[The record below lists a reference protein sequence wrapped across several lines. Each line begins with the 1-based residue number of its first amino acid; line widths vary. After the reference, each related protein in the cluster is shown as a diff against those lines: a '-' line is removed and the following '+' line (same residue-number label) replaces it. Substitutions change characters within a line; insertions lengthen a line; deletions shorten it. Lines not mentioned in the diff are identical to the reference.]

1 MGGPHMSQHSELY
14 ACLYVREFPAQALLR
29 LRPELRIRPFIV
41 MDGDLPLQHVCSL
54 NTKARK
60 LGVARGMTKVEIETF
75 PMVSSVNRSTKEE
88 SAAKTALL
96 ECVGTFSPRIEDRSS
111 DAVFICVLDI
121 AGTEKLFGE
130 PRVLGQKLLRSVR
143 ALGISASVTVCSN
156 VSASI
161 CMAHGIARHE
171 VTIIGH
177 GQEGVALASLP
188 VKVLALTQDQQD
200 TFVHWGIHTLGMLAV
215 LPEKELIARM
225 GQEGKRLRQLAR
237 GEQPHLF
244 IPYEAPLQLQEHIEL
259 DTPVEQLDSLLF
271 VVSMMV
277 QQLIVRATA
286 RVLALASITVTLG
299 LEGGSTHARSVRPAL
314 PTNDR
319 QLWLKLLHLDLEAH
333 PPQAPILALSLTADP
348 GSTSKVQLGLF
359 TPQLPEP
366 MRLDVTLARI
376 RAIVG
381 ESNVGSPVLQD
392 THRFGMVR
400 VDPFSMANKS
410 SSWASAAFTGS
421 AMRIL
426 RPAESVYVTVCNLR
440 PSKFTF
446 RHARYDV
453 ERAYGPWATSGEW
466 WNPGLWQLEQWDI
479 VARSNQ
485 DTLLYGCMVRE
496 LGQQSWQMVA
506 LYD

>member
-1 MGGPHMSQHSELY
+1 MGRPRMSQLSELY

-29 LRPELRIRPFIV
+29 LRPELRIKPFVV
-41 MDGDLPLQHVCSL
+41 MEGDLSLQHVCSL

-60 LGVARGMTKVEIETF
+60 LGVAHGMTKVEIETF
-75 PMVSSVNRSTKEE
+75 PMVASINRSTKEE

-96 ECVGTFSPRIEDRSS
+96 ECAGMFSPRIEDRSS
-111 DAVFICVLDI
+111 DAVFMCVLDTT
-121 AGTEKLFGE
+121 GTEKLFGE
-130 PRVLGQKLLRSVR
+130 PSILGQRLLRCVR

-156 VSASI
+156 VPASI
-161 CMAHGIARHE
+161 CIARGIARHE
-171 VTIIGH
+171 VTIIGR

-200 TFVHWGIHTLGMLAV
+200 TFVHWGIHTLGMLAA

-244 IPYEAPLQLQEHIEL
+244 VPYEASLQLQEHMEL

-333 PPQAPILALSLTADP
+333 PPQAPILTLSLTADP
-348 GSTSKVQLGLF
+348 SSTSKVQLGLF

-381 ESNVGSPVLQD
+381 ENNVGSPYFKILIASTWFVWIPSVWQIRVLHGSARRLQGLRCVSCVRPKAS
-392 THRFGMVR
+392 TLQSVICVLLNSHFAMLATMLSGLMAHGQRMANGGTRVFGNWSSGTSWLVR
-400 VDPFSMANKS
+400 TKICCSMA
-410 SSWASAAFTGS
+410 A
-421 AMRIL
+421 
-426 RPAESVYVTVCNLR
+426 
-440 PSKFTF
+440 
-446 RHARYDV
+446 
-453 ERAYGPWATSGEW
+453 
-466 WNPGLWQLEQWDI
+466 
-479 VARSNQ
+479 
-485 DTLLYGCMVRE
+485 
-496 LGQQSWQMVA
+496 
-506 LYD
+506 